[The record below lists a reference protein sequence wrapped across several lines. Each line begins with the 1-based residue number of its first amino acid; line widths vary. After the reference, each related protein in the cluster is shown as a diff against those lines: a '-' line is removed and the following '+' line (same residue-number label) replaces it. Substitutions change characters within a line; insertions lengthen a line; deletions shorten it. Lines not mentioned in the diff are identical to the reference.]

1 MAAAK
6 TTLRRRQKSALDKE
20 SGVMSSE
27 ASPDSKCPICLDRF
41 NNMSYLDLCLH
52 KFCFCCIHEWS
63 KNKAECPLCKQPF
76 NSIYH
81 SIKSEKD
88 FKKYDLPPLD
98 NGSFGNF
105 GGERFRY
112 RTTLTGARRRAQR
125 RTSSPPDN
133 GVMFEAVTDP
143 VSPRQDRCLRRMM
156 MRLAAGQ
163 RAASEGRTVRTLR
176 EQEMIKFRRALYRRG
191 VRVRSIRDG
200 GRSRDTTA
208 EFYQRNPACL
218 HRLVP
223 WLKRELTVLY
233 GAHGSLVNIVQH
245 VIMSRITR
253 YDMEDG
259 AIYEELR
266 PFLQGRTR
274 HFLHEFISFAK
285 APFNMEAYDQH
296 AVYDCPAP
304 LSGEDSSSNSS
315 VIAISED
322 EEDSAELDPPG
333 DSMSS
338 GALSQ
343 SAWDDETPGPSYS
356 TTGRLNRTMLLSVP
370 DSESDSSLE
379 EEAEVCG
386 TPLPQRRP
394 PVKTD
399 SSRISGT
406 VIKTMGVCDK
416 LPRHVVK
423 KRLTLSLPLQRFS
436 GTVQSSKC
444 ASEDDDC
451 VVVGFVKPVSERT
464 PELVHLSSDSDE
476 SVQGETK
483 KLPRLPQHIR
493 FTSLSPLA
501 TENQDP
507 DSGKA
512 EGKEGERNRPASRE
526 RCSSSTSGRHRT
538 SNQSSRRSRDCH
550 ARDGRMRN
558 GDEGSRARQRSRSRE
573 RKRRPRSVD
582 VNPSTRSPTIS
593 INSDSTLSRG
603 KRHSRSNSRDR
614 SNTKWRSLD
623 VRREK
628 DDYRSGRSHDVSSH
642 SYHWQ
647 SYSRGKDYRGTVYTE
662 RRSYYTSSHRNAYS
676 RSHSRSRSRSRESR
690 HHDKRRSR
698 SRSYSSTGS
707 YHSNRTSRHD
717 KPGGKRKYK
726 TRHLEEP
733 AKEAMP
739 ESHAEPSSSASLKA
753 KKRSKEKRV
762 PKSREKSG
770 KSSRSVSVEIV
781 YQQGSPE
788 HTKKHHKK
796 KKKHKK
802 KSKRHK
808 EKEHSG
814 KRSPP
819 VITIDSD
826 SDQQSNDN
834 ANPLCGGNKDSLI
847 RTTTGNPADSSLL
860 ESMLQEWE
868 KTASPERVTHA
879 KNVTKTES
887 SPAVETSVSYQP
899 AYPHMTTNVHIKIG
913 IIGGSGLDDPDILE
927 GRTERYVDTPYGKPS
942 DALIL
947 GKIKNVECVLLARHG
962 RQHTIMPTNVNYQAN
977 IWALREEGCT
987 HVLVTT
993 ACGSLREEIQP
1004 GDIVIIDQFIDRTT
1018 KRAQTLFDGQPTSPP
1033 GVCHIPM
1040 ADPFC
1045 AKTREVLVEV
1055 ARTLGIKCHTR
1066 GTMITIEGPRFS
1078 SRAESLM
1085 YRQCGADVI
1094 NMSTVPEVV
1103 LAKEAGLCYA
1113 SIAMA
1118 TDYDC
1123 WKEHEEV
1130 VCVDNVLK
1138 TMKENSNKA
1147 SSLLLTVIPQICQM
1161 DWTAT
1166 IKALKGAGRED
1177 CLRGPGFTSPTVGSH
1192 STRSPTSR
1200 LRDGVA
1206 SSGAQPCQ

>member
-1 MAAAK
+1 MAAVK
-6 TTLRRRQKSALDKE
+6 TTLRRRQKTALDKD

-27 ASPDSKCPICLDRF
+27 ASPDSKCPICLDIF

-52 KFCFCCIHEWS
+52 KFCFRCIHEWS

-112 RTTLTGARRRAQR
+112 RTTLTGVRRRAQR
-125 RTSSPPDN
+125 RTSPPPDN

-143 VSPRQDRCLRRMM
+143 VSPRQDRCLRRVM
-156 MRLAAGQ
+156 MRLAARQ
-163 RAASEGRTVRTLR
+163 RAASEGRAVRSLR

-200 GRSRDTTA
+200 GRSRDTSA

-223 WLKRELTVLY
+223 WLKRELLVLY

-253 YDMEDG
+253 YDMEDET
-259 AIYEELR
+259 IHEELR

-322 EEDSAELDPPG
+322 EEDYAELDPPG

-356 TTGRLNRTMLLSVP
+356 TTSGRNRTMLLSVP

-379 EEAEVCG
+379 EETELCG
-386 TPLPQRRP
+386 AHLSQRSLRI
-394 PVKTD
+394 KTD
-399 SSRISGT
+399 SSQI
-406 VIKTMGVCDK
+406 
-416 LPRHVVK
+416 
-423 KRLTLSLPLQRFS
+423 S

-444 ASEDDDC
+444 ASDEDENDC
-451 VVVGFVKPVSERT
+451 VIVGFVKPVSERT
-464 PELVHLSSDSDE
+464 PELVQLSSNSDDSD
-476 SVQGETK
+476 QGETK
-483 KLPRLPQHIR
+483 EVPRLPQHIR
-493 FTSLSPLA
+493 FTSLSPLP
-501 TENQDP
+501 TESQDP
-507 DSGKA
+507 GSGRT
-512 EGKEGERNRPASRE
+512 EVNEGECNRPASKE

-538 SNQSSRRSRDCH
+538 SNQSSGRSRQHH

-558 GDEGSRARQRSRSRE
+558 SDDKSRGRQRSRSRE
-573 RKRRPRSVD
+573 RRRRSRSVE
-582 VNPSTRSPTIS
+582 VNPSTRSPAIS
-593 INSDSTLSRG
+593 INSDSTHSRG

-614 SNTKWRSLD
+614 SNSKWRSLD
-623 VRREK
+623 IRRDK
-628 DDYRSGRSHDVSSH
+628 DDYRSGRGYNASSH

-647 SYSRGKDYRGTVYTE
+647 SYSRGKDYSGTVYTE

-676 RSHSRSRSRSRESR
+676 RSQSRSRSHSRESR

-707 YHSNRTSRHD
+707 RHSNRNSRHD

-733 AKEAMP
+733 PKETMP
-739 ESHAEPSSSASLKA
+739 ESHAEPGSSSLKV
-753 KKRSKEKRV
+753 KKRSKDKHV
-762 PKSREKSG
+762 KKSREKSG
-770 KSSRSVSVEIV
+770 KLSRSVSVEIV

-796 KKKHKK
+796 KKKHRK

-808 EKEHSG
+808 EKENPG
-814 KRSPP
+814 KRSPT

-826 SDQQSNDN
+826 SDQHSNNN
-834 ANPLCGGNKDSLI
+834 ANPICSVYKDSLI

-868 KTASPERVTHA
+868 KQNSPESVDNGM
-879 KNVTKTES
+879 NVTKS
-887 SPAVETSVSYQP
+887 DLSPAVSYGP
-899 AYPHMTTNVHIKIG
+899 TYPQYIWND
-913 IIGGSGLDDPDILE
+913 SC
-927 GRTERYVDTPYGKPS
+927 TE
-942 DALIL
+942 
-947 GKIKNVECVLLARHG
+947 
-962 RQHTIMPTNVNYQAN
+962 
-977 IWALREEGCT
+977 
-987 HVLVTT
+987 
-993 ACGSLREEIQP
+993 
-1004 GDIVIIDQFIDRTT
+1004 
-1018 KRAQTLFDGQPTSPP
+1018 
-1033 GVCHIPM
+1033 
-1040 ADPFC
+1040 
-1045 AKTREVLVEV
+1045 
-1055 ARTLGIKCHTR
+1055 
-1066 GTMITIEGPRFS
+1066 
-1078 SRAESLM
+1078 
-1085 YRQCGADVI
+1085 
-1094 NMSTVPEVV
+1094 
-1103 LAKEAGLCYA
+1103 
-1113 SIAMA
+1113 
-1118 TDYDC
+1118 
-1123 WKEHEEV
+1123 
-1130 VCVDNVLK
+1130 
-1138 TMKENSNKA
+1138 NKA
-1147 SSLLLTVIPQICQM
+1147 SPSIDKDTLNEGIQSLSTSKDKTTPN
-1161 DWTAT
+1161 
-1166 IKALKGAGRED
+1166 
-1177 CLRGPGFTSPTVGSH
+1177 SPTNANNSIF
-1192 STRSPTSR
+1192 
-1200 LRDGVA
+1200 
-1206 SSGAQPCQ
+1206 